1 MQGEHQ
7 TLRLFDRRGHH
18 VRFSASSGINRLRIM
33 EWIRGQGNLATP
45 IVVATG
51 IAVAL
56 LGGCGGGSDGVA
68 SSGSQNAAVSGTVA
82 GGNPVADATITDTG
96 VNGKT
101 ATTQGGSN
109 GAYTLNVAG
118 LSQPIALV
126 ATDPSGQVS
135 PLVMA
140 LAQLPA
146 SGRTAIANVTTL
158 ITALGRVVDA
168 RWQSDGF
175 RHVRGAGRACQYGDR
190 GKRVECN
197 QHARYLPRQ
206 SAWCGRLA
214 CNLRSGGHGIHGRP
228 HWSRRTRRFAAR
240 RLPGVIRMQRDGSRW
255 R

>member
-1 MQGEHQ
+1 
-7 TLRLFDRRGHH
+7 
-18 VRFSASSGINRLRIM
+18 M

-82 GGNPVADATITDTG
+82 GVNPVADATITDTG

-146 SGRTAIANVTTL
+146 SGQTAIANVTML
-158 ITALGRVVDA
+158 ITALVALLTPDGNPMDFVTSGAPVALANTVIAASVSNATSTLDTYLANLLGAVGLPATDDPVATAFTADHTGADA
-168 RWQSDGF
+168 LIDLLHDAS
-175 RHVRGAGRACQYGDR
+175 
-190 GKRVECN
+190 
-197 QHARYLPRQ
+197 
-206 SAWCGRLA
+206 LA
-214 CNLRSGGHGIHGRP
+214 
-228 HWSRRTRRFAAR
+228 
-240 RLPGVIRMQRDGSRW
+240 
-255 R
+255 

>member
-1 MQGEHQ
+1 M
-7 TLRLFDRRGHH
+7 
-18 VRFSASSGINRLRIM
+18 
-33 EWIRGQGNLATP
+33 GQGNLATP

-56 LGGCGGGSDGVA
+56 LGGCGGGSDSGA
-68 SSGSQNAAVSGTVA
+68 SSGSQNAAVSGAVA
-82 GGNPVADATITDTG
+82 GGNPVANATITATD

-101 ATTQGGSN
+101 ATTQAGSN

-135 PLVMA
+135 PLVTA

-146 SGRTAIANVTTL
+146 SGQTAVANVTTL
-158 ITALGRVVDA
+158 TTALVA
-168 RWQSDGF
+168 LLTPDGNPMDF
-175 RHVRGAGRACQYGDR
+175 VTSVAPGHACQYGDR
-190 GKRVECN
+190 GKRVECD

-206 SAWCGRLA
+206 SARCGRLA
-214 CNLRSGGHGIHGRP
+214 RNLRSGGHGIHGRP
-228 HWSRRTRRFAAR
+228 HRSRRTDRFAAR
-240 RLPGVIRMQRDGSRW
+240 RLRGVIRMQRDGSRW